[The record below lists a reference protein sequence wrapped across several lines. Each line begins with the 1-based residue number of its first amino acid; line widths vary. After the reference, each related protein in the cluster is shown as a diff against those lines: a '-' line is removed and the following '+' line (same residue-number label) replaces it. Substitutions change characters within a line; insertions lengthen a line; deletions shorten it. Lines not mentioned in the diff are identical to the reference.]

1 MMNTINMTQSFK
13 KGASHGESYHRESSL
28 PHGLFITF
36 EGIEGSGK
44 TTQIQMLEEVLKKK
58 GIPYITTREPGGTK
72 IAEAI
77 RHILLNPDLKEM
89 RPETELLLYCASRA
103 QHTAEL
109 ILPALAEGKI
119 VLCDRY
125 FDSTYAYQGAARDL
139 DEELINVLTKFSTY
153 GRNPDLTFLLDLP
166 VEIGLARIKNRN
178 LDRLEQETISFHEKV
193 REQYLSIA
201 RKYHSRYI
209 VLKGESQPEE
219 IHRQILA
226 SLHTYIGEQ
235 ND

>member
-1 MMNTINMTQSFK
+1 MTQSFK
-13 KGASHGESYHRESSL
+13 KSASHGESYHRESSL

-58 GIPYITTREPGGTK
+58 SIPYITTREPGGTK

-125 FDSTYAYQGAARDL
+125 FDSTYAYQGVHEKAIL
-139 DEELINVLTKFSTY
+139 LIHQMQTTLFQNLIPSI
-153 GRNPDLTFLLDLP
+153 TFLLDIDP
-166 VEIGLARIKNRN
+166 EISLQRIQRKKDQFEALLFLTEVRKRYQKIAKENPERVIILDSNLSPLELEKKVLFYLKERGL
-178 LDRLEQETISFHEKV
+178 F
-193 REQYLSIA
+193 SI
-201 RKYHSRYI
+201 
-209 VLKGESQPEE
+209 
-219 IHRQILA
+219 
-226 SLHTYIGEQ
+226 
-235 ND
+235 

>member
-1 MMNTINMTQSFK
+1 MTQSFSEN
-13 KGASHGESYHRESSL
+13 ASPRENCHNVSSHL
-28 PHGLFITF
+28 PGLFITF

-44 TTQIQMLEEVLKKK
+44 TTQIQMLEVVLKER
-58 GIPYITTREPGGTK
+58 GIAYITTREPGGTK

-77 RHILLNPDLKEM
+77 RSILLNPAFKEM
-89 RPETELLLYCASRA
+89 KPETELLLYCASRA

-125 FDSTYAYQGAARDL
+125 FDSTYAYQGAAREL

-153 GRNPDLTFLLDLP
+153 GRNPDLTFLIDLP
-166 VEIGLARIKNRN
+166 VEIGLTRIKNRS
-178 LDRLEQETISFHEKV
+178 LDRLEQETISFHAKV

-201 RKYHSRYI
+201 RKYPSRYI
-209 VLKGESQPEE
+209 VLNGESQPEK
-219 IHRQILA
+219 IHHQILSA
-226 SLHTYIGEQ
+226 LHTYIGEQ